1 MPSFFCILVS
11 MINELLVN
19 LVNKV
24 LGVGKRTAR
33 GNQAHSCPYCNHHKP
48 KLEINF
54 SENKKGYNP
63 WHCWACNEKG
73 SRISTLFKKIKASP
87 EQWKELYDLIGKE
100 TERKRED
107 IEYKELKLPKEFQT
121 FDNITKSNIEGRRAL
136 HYLKSRGI
144 TNDDIIKYNIGYCSY
159 GSFKNNIIIPSYDH
173 SGKLNYFTGRS
184 FESNPYKKYTNAES
198 SRDIIPFELFI
209 NWELPLVLC
218 EGPFDAIAIKR
229 NVIPLMGNSIT
240 GSLMKKLVM
249 SKVQKIYIAL
259 DNDAL
264 KLSLKHAEY
273 LINQGKEIYLVE
285 LNEKDPS
292 EMGFT
297 QFTELIQTSSPL
309 NEYTLMEKK
318 LSLI

>member
-1 MPSFFCILVS
+1 MPSFFCILIYMV
-11 MINELLVN
+11 NELLVS
-19 LVNKV
+19 LANKV
-24 LGVGKRTAR
+24 IGVGKRTAR
-33 GNQAHSCPYCNHHKP
+33 GNQAHSCPYCNHRKP

-63 WHCWACNEKG
+63 WHCWACDKKG
-73 SRISTLFKKIKASP
+73 SRISTLFKKVKATP
-87 EQWKELYDLIGKE
+87 EQFKELFDLIGKE
-100 TERKRED
+100 VERKEV

-121 FDNITKSNIEGRRAL
+121 FDKITKSNIEGRRAL

-159 GSFKNNIIIPSYDH
+159 GSYKNNIIIPSYDNT
-173 SGKLNYFTGRS
+173 GKLNFFTGRS
-184 FESNPYKKYTNAES
+184 FEQNPYKKYTNPET

-209 NWELPLVLC
+209 NWELPLILC

-240 GSLMKKLVM
+240 SSLMKKIVM

-297 QFTELIQTSSPL
+297 QFTKLIQTSSPL